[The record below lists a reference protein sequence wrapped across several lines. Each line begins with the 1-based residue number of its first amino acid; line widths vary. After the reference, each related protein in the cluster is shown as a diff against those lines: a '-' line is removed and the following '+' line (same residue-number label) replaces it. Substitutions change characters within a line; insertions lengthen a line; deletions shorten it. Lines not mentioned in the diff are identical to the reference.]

1 MAFLDVYW
9 QVVHAI
15 MSVTPWA
22 RISEEVLRKAILEM
36 YTSNSLIPTGISI
49 EAMGNWCEKMAFG
62 IHKVVRRFRKLYTE
76 SPTSS
81 KSAKMQALKDRCMK
95 SGVPVLKPQ
104 DSSDS
109 LGSTTPRSAS
119 ATDLEKV
126 SPPPVDLAK
135 ILQRLRQKRI
145 DLAESNAESVEEAA
159 PEVASKAPASDE
171 TVRTRPVATP
181 ARALP
186 KEAAVANKWLLPNY
200 VLQQLQ
206 KKEEYVPPFD
216 TQGADDG
223 EDVGAIDAELA
234 APKKKGKTKEKRKQQ
249 NRRKPKKKK
258 TETFAAE
265 DEAALTQEAA
275 GMPAAQAAEAEVN
288 APAGPA
294 AEQAES
300 TKRYVPGEFG
310 EARKKLIKAARAEQG
325 IKHAA
330 ANELWMASD
339 LRASYL
345 SEMSPSEMKKRR
357 FM

>member
-1 MAFLDVYW
+1 MFMAFLDVYW

-15 MSVTPWA
+15 MTVTPWA

-49 EAMGNWCEKMAFG
+49 EAMGNWCEKMAFC

-119 ATDLEKV
+119 ATDLGKV

-171 TVRTRPVATP
+171 TARTRPVATP

-206 KKEEYVPPFD
+206 KKEEYVRPFD

-234 APKKKGKTKEKRKQQ
+234 EAPKKKGKTKEKRKQQ
-249 NRRKPKKKK
+249 NRRKPKPKK
-258 TETFAAE
+258 TRP
-265 DEAALTQEAA
+265 LQ
-275 GMPAAQAAEAEVN
+275 Q
-288 APAGPA
+288 
-294 AEQAES
+294 
-300 TKRYVPGEFG
+300 K
-310 EARKKLIKAARAEQG
+310 
-325 IKHAA
+325 
-330 ANELWMASD
+330 
-339 LRASYL
+339 
-345 SEMSPSEMKKRR
+345 MKQL
-357 FM
+357 